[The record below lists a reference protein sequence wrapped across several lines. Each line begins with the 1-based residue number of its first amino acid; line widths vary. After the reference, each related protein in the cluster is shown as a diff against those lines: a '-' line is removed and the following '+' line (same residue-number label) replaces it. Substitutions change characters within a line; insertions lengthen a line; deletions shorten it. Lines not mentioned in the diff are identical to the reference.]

1 MNINVNYYYIIMN
14 FERKYALNENKTEL
28 VLAKDYNINIK
39 PKFYCI
45 DCKKKLEH
53 VNKHERKGHLIN
65 AHFRSDPHKNY
76 CDCKEKGIQYDFYD
90 DIYNNEKDY
99 HLDMIN
105 QIDENYKL
113 NFIYFGKCVYD
124 IKNKNNEYIIIRDSL
139 LSEGS
144 IKIYEYDNIIVKFIL
159 NYENRN
165 FELYKIKDKY
175 FITFTT
181 KNDINYF
188 NNIENVYID
197 TRKSII
203 IKLNNKQIKYNS
215 RIYWL
220 VDMIDYKEL
229 FNIMFKDIITI
240 KDREKY
246 KLNHV
251 CELIYDI
258 DIDIDNL
265 LLNNNIELDVI
276 IKKKRQE
283 KEEEER
289 KKIYEIKYFSFKNSY
304 PITKRY
310 TYDEYNKIKKNLDI
324 LNNKKIEIY
333 KYDKKIETIM
343 NKNYER
349 FINNKNIE
357 KLKDAKRY
365 DEEQIIR
372 KENCI
377 KEENERL
384 QKLSNE
390 KIDMDEY
397 HKINKERNEATS
409 EFDIKY
415 NQRYQKDRK
424 NGVLSI
430 NKLIIIKNKI
440 T

>member
-1 MNINVNYYYIIMN
+1 MINLIIMN
-14 FERKYALNENKTEL
+14 FERRYALNEDKNEL
-28 VLAKDYNINIK
+28 VFAEDYNINIK
-39 PKFYCI
+39 PNFYCI
-45 DCKKKLEH
+45 DCNKKLEH
-53 VNKHERKGHLIN
+53 VNKHERKGHLVN

-90 DIYNNEKDY
+90 DIYNDAKDY

-113 NFIYFGKCVYD
+113 KYIYFGKCVYD
-124 IKNKNNEYIIIRDSL
+124 VKNKNDEYIIIRDSL

-144 IKIYEYDNIIVKFIL
+144 IKIYEYDNIIVKFLL

-188 NNIENVYID
+188 SNIENVYID

-203 IKLNNKQIKYNS
+203 LKLKNKQIKYNS

-229 FNIMFKDIITI
+229 FNIMFKDIIII
-240 KDREKY
+240 KDRDEY
-246 KLNHV
+246 KMNYISN
-251 CELIYDI
+251 LIYDI
-258 DIDIDNL
+258 DIDINNL
-265 LLNNNIELDVI
+265 LLNDVIKLDDI

-283 KEEEER
+283 IEEEER
-289 KKIYEIKYFSFKNSY
+289 KKIYKIKYFPFKSSY
-304 PITKRY
+304 PITKKF

-343 NKNYER
+343 NQKYEN
-349 FINNKNIE
+349 FIKNKNIE
-357 KLKDAKRY
+357 KLKEAERY
-365 DEEQIIR
+365 DKEQEIR

-377 KEENERL
+377 KEETERL

-390 KIDMDEY
+390 KINMEEY
-397 HKINKERNEATS
+397 HKINKERNEATY

-415 NQRYQKDRK
+415 NQRYQKDQK
-424 NGVLSI
+424 KKILSI

-440 T
+440 I

>member
-1 MNINVNYYYIIMN
+1 MNI
-14 FERKYALNENKTEL
+14 ERKYALNEDKNEL
-28 VLAKDYNINIK
+28 VLAEDYNINIK
-39 PKFYCI
+39 PNFYCI

-53 VNKHERKGHLIN
+53 VNEHKRKGHLIN

-90 DIYNNEKDY
+90 DIYNDAKDY

-113 NFIYFGKCVYD
+113 KFIYFGKCVYD
-124 IKNKNNEYIIIRDSL
+124 VKNKNNEYIIIRDSL
-139 LSEGS
+139 LNEGS
-144 IKIYEYDNIIVKFIL
+144 IKIYEYDNIIVKFLL

-357 KLKDAKRY
+357 KLKDAERY

-440 T
+440 TYKMYNIKDII